1 MRLRLLI
8 DVNLPADDIPLLA
21 DTIADQP
28 LITLAS
34 SESVWVPVAG
44 RLMGAT
50 QVDASE
56 ALTP

>member
-21 DTIADQP
+21 DMIADQP